1 MGRAATADMERSFL
15 PGKCRHG
22 KWPEG
27 EGPKE
32 RKRLEREQQEQD
44 NIFENFRKESLKNPK
59 VMQGKLSVHPSIS
72 FGEQSAVL
80 KMCLIKLLSGVRQ
93 DGEEEGGRPELLHWL
108 EDPTAL
114 GWVQRIFKDYMK
126 VHDGLP
132 STLEHS
138 YD

>member
-1 MGRAATADMERSFL
+1 MGRAATADMEHLFL

-59 VMQGKLSVHPSIS
+59 VTQGKLSVHPSIS
-72 FGEQSAVL
+72 FGEQTAVL
-80 KMCLIKLLSGVRQ
+80 KMCLIKLLSAAVDEFDKMEKKKEDDQNCCTGLKIQ
-93 DGEEEGGRPELLHWL
+93 LHLDGSNESSR
-108 EDPTAL
+108 T
-114 GWVQRIFKDYMK
+114 
-126 VHDGLP
+126 
-132 STLEHS
+132 T
-138 YD
+138 

>member
-1 MGRAATADMERSFL
+1 ME
-15 PGKCRHG
+15 K
-22 KWPEG
+22 K
-27 EGPKE
+27 KDD
-32 RKRLEREQQEQD
+32 Q
-44 NIFENFRKESLKNPK
+44 NY
-59 VMQGKLSVHPSIS
+59 V
-72 FGEQSAVL
+72 
-80 KMCLIKLLSGVRQ
+80 
-93 DGEEEGGRPELLHWL
+93 HWL